1 MEGHTKYYLC
11 ACYDKTENI
20 FLNANNDCSES
31 DFRKLFRSATGLAVL
46 ANSSLATIVG
56 PGMEIS
62 LVMLRDLPAKRL
74 GDHH

>member
-1 MEGHTKYYLC
+1 MEGHTKYHLG
-11 ACYDKTENI
+11 ACYNKIENR
-20 FLNANNDCSES
+20 FLNANNDYCES

-62 LVMLRDLPAKRL
+62 LVMLRDLPAERL
-74 GDHH
+74 GDHQ